1 MKLSEQ
7 KLRGMFMKSN
17 FEFLKRYWPALAQI
31 GAAAENYLYSD
42 PNACLYKLGMF
53 GERLI
58 LEIFA
63 FEHIPEPK
71 TDNTHA
77 NRIRLLKRE
86 GLIPKKIDDIL
97 FALRKTRNSAV
108 HSGADSVDDAKTLL
122 QMTYNLSTWFMEV
135 YGDWGYIPAD
145 FIMPKNIVLPDY
157 EAIIKEQEEKI
168 AALSHQ
174 VEAVSTEASS
184 KSTTERVQKA
194 ETISE
199 NMELSEAETR
209 YLIDEQ
215 LRKYG
220 WGADTNNIRYSKGTR
235 PQKGKNLAIAEWPTD
250 SKVSKNGYADYA
262 LFIGLQL
269 VGIVEAKKAGI
280 DIPSVIDYQCKDYA
294 QLIKSEHNEY
304 VIKQWGSYKV
314 PFVFATNGR
323 KYLKQIETKSGIWF
337 LDLRNSSNAPKA
349 LQGWISPQG
358 IMEQLEKDISSANAA
373 LQNTPFDLLR
383 DPDGLNLRE
392 YQIRAIEAVE
402 TAIVEGKQ
410 TALLS
415 MATGTGK
422 TRTILGMIYRFIKSD
437 RFKRVL
443 FLVDRTALGEQATD
457 VFREVKIE
465 ELMTLDSI
473 YNIKGLDEKEI
484 DRETKIH
491 IATVQSLVKRILYS
505 ESDTMPSVTDYDLIV
520 VDEAHRGYILDKEMS
535 ETEMLYRNQDDY
547 ISKYR
552 TVIEYFD
559 AVKVALTATPAL
571 HTTEIFGKPVF
582 NYSYREA
589 VIDGYLVDHDAPH
602 NIKTKL
608 RVEGINYQKGEQLAI
623 YDPVTGEVTNSADL
637 EDDMKFEVDSFNREV
652 ITEPFNRTVLNEI
665 AWDLNPDGKGKT
677 LIYAVDDNHADLI
690 VKILKEIY
698 SEGGVDNDAVMK
710 ITGSV
715 AGGNKKKISEA
726 IKRFK
731 NEAYPKI
738 VVTVDLL
745 TTGIDVPEI
754 VNLVFMR
761 RIKSRILFE
770 QMLGRATRLCP
781 AIGKTN
787 FEIYDPVGV
796 YESLQDVSNMKPVV
810 TNPST
815 TFENLLDGLAVA
827 KTDDEKAY
835 LIDTIIAKL
844 QRKRSN
850 VSEKALAQ
858 FLYLT
863 GGQNIDSFAKS
874 IRNNNVKRPAAVS
887 ETMSVS
893 LVPSTEMSDLVDNI
907 IKNKEAF
914 LILDRDKV
922 HHKHPVVIDNHSDEV
937 VERTRGYG
945 EGQKPEDY
953 LEAFKEFISTNLNT
967 ITALKTVCTKPS
979 ELTRESLKGLKFEL
993 DRHDFTENQLNT
1005 AWKEMT
1011 NQDIVADIIAF
1022 IRQQALGS
1030 NLISHETRVK
1040 NAFAKLRLNHTFNKT
1055 QLDWLSRIEKV
1066 MLEET
1071 VLDKQIFEIGAF
1083 KNAGGFTTIDRRFGG
1098 KLNEIIVE
1106 LNKYLYEDGG
1116 TAA

>member
-1 MKLSEQ
+1 
-7 KLRGMFMKSN
+7 MKSN
-17 FEFLKRYWPALAQI
+17 FEYLKRYWPALAQI

-42 PNACLYKLGMF
+42 PNACIYKLGMF

-63 FEHIPEPK
+63 FEHIPEP
-71 TDNTHA
+71 TVDNTHS

-97 FALRKTRNSAV
+97 YSIRKTRNNAV
-108 HSGADSVDDAKTLL
+108 HSGEDSVDDAKILL

-145 FIMPKNIVLPDY
+145 FVMPEKVVLPDY
-157 EAIIKEQEEKI
+157 EAIIKEQEDKI

-174 VEAVSTEASS
+174 VESVSTQASN

-194 ETISE
+194 ETTSE

-220 WGADTNNIRYSKGTR
+220 WEADTNNIRYSKGTR
-235 PQKGKNLAIAEWPTD
+235 PQKGKNFAIAEWPTD

-262 LFIGLQL
+262 LFVGLQL
-269 VGIVEAKKAGI
+269 VGIVEAKKANI

-294 QLIKSEHNEY
+294 QLIKPEHNEY

-337 LDLRNSSNAPKA
+337 LDLRNNSNAPKA

-358 IMEQLEKDISSANAA
+358 IMELLEKDISSANAT

-392 YQIRAIEAVE
+392 YQIRAIEAAEKAV
-402 TAIVEGKQ
+402 IDGKQ
-410 TALLS
+410 TVLLS

-443 FLVDRTALGEQATD
+443 FLVDRTALGEQAAD

-484 DRETKIH
+484 DKETKIH
-491 IATVQSLVKRILYS
+491 IATVQSLVKRILYP

-623 YDPVTGEVTNSADL
+623 YDPVTGEVMNSADL
-637 EDDMKFEVDSFNREV
+637 EDDMKFEIDSFNREV

-698 SEGGVDNDAVMK
+698 SEGEVDNDAVMK

-731 NEAYPKI
+731 NESNPKV

-781 AIGKTN
+781 SIGKTN

-815 TFENLLDGLAVA
+815 TFEDLLSGLSVA

-835 LIDTIIAKL
+835 LIDTIVAKL

-850 VSEKALAQ
+850 VSEKTLEQ
-858 FLYLT
+858 FIYLT
-863 GGQNIDSFAKS
+863 GGQDIDSFAKS
-874 IRNNNVKRPAAVS
+874 IRNNNVKRSADLL
-887 ETMSVS
+887 ETVGVS
-893 LVPSTEMSDLVDNI
+893 LVSSTEMSSLVDDI

-914 LILDRDKV
+914 LVLDRDKV
-922 HHKHPVVIDNHSDEV
+922 QHKRPVIIDNHPDEV
-937 VERTRGYG
+937 IERTRGYG

-953 LEAFKEFISTNLNT
+953 LESFKEFISTNLNT
-967 ITALKTVCTKPS
+967 IAALKTVCTKPS
-979 ELTRESLKGLKFEL
+979 ELTRESLKGLKLEL
-993 DRHDFTENQLNT
+993 DRHNFTENQLNT

-1011 NQDIVADIIAF
+1011 NQDFVADIIAF

-1055 QLDWLSRIEKV
+1055 QLDWLNRIEKV

-1083 KNAGGFTTIDRRFGG
+1083 KNAGGFTIIDRRFGG

-1116 TAA
+1116 NVA

>member
-1 MKLSEQ
+1 
-7 KLRGMFMKSN
+7 MKSN
-17 FEFLKRYWPALAQI
+17 FEFLSRYWPALAQI
-31 GAAAENYLYSD
+31 GAAAESYVYSD
-42 PNACLYKLGMF
+42 ANACLYKLGMF

-63 FEHIPEPK
+63 FEHIKEPSI
-71 TDNTHA
+71 DNTHA

-97 FALRKTRNSAV
+97 YALRKTRNDAV
-108 HSGADSVDDAKTLL
+108 HAGADSVEDAKTLL
-122 QMTYNLSTWFMEV
+122 SMTYNLAVWFMEV
-135 YGDWGYIPAD
+135 YGDWGYIAPA
-145 FIMPKNIVLPDY
+145 FVMPENVVQPDY
-157 EAIIKEQEEKI
+157 ESIIKEQEEKI
-168 AALSHQ
+168 AALSKQ
-174 VEAVSTEASS
+174 VEAVSTAASTKTS
-184 KSTTERVQKA
+184 KERA
-194 ETISE
+194 EKGETASE
-199 NMELSEAETR
+199 SMELSEAETR

-215 LRKYG
+215 LRKFG
-220 WGADTNNIRYSKGTR
+220 WEVDTNTLRYSKGTR
-235 PQKGKNLAIAEWPTD
+235 PQKGRNLAIAEWPTD
-250 SKVSKNGYADYA
+250 SAVGKNGYADYA
-262 LFIGLQL
+262 LFVGLKL
-269 VGIVEAKKAGI
+269 VGIVEAKKAAI
-280 DIPSVIDYQCKDYA
+280 DIPSVIDHQCKEYA
-294 QLIKSEHNEY
+294 KGIKGEHQEY
-304 VIKQWGSYKV
+304 IINQWGVYKV

-323 KYLKQIETKSGIWF
+323 KYLKQIETKSGIWY
-337 LDLRNSSNAPKA
+337 LDLRSGANAPKA

-358 IMEQLEKDISSANAA
+358 LVEQLEKDIAAANAA

-383 DPDGLNLRE
+383 DPDGLNLRK
-392 YQIRAIEAVE
+392 YQINAIEAAEQAV
-402 TAIVEGKQ
+402 IDGKQ
-410 TALLS
+410 TVLLS

-443 FLVDRTALGEQATD
+443 FLVDRTALGEQAED
-457 VFREVKIE
+457 VFKEVKIE

-491 IATVQSLVKRILYS
+491 IATVQSLVKRILYP
-505 ESDTMPSVTDYDLIV
+505 EGDTMPSVTDYDLIV

-559 AVKVALTATPAL
+559 AVKIALTATPAL

-602 NIKTKL
+602 NIRTKL
-608 RVEGINYQKGEQLAI
+608 RVEGIKYEKGEQLAI
-623 YDPVTGEVTNSADL
+623 YDPVTGEVLNSAEL
-637 EDDMKFEVDSFNREV
+637 EDDMKFEIDTFNRQV
-652 ITEPFNRTVLNEI
+652 ITENFNRTVLNEI
-665 AWDLNPDGKGKT
+665 AWDLNPDGQGKT

-698 SEGGVDNDAVMK
+698 AEGGVDNDTVMK

-731 NEAYPKI
+731 NESLPKI

-754 VNLVFMR
+754 TTLVFMR

-781 AIGKTN
+781 SIGKTH

-815 TFENLLDGLAVA
+815 SFEDLMKGLEVATTDEQLAYQINLIV
-827 KTDDEKAY
+827 
-835 LIDTIIAKL
+835 AKL
-844 QRKRSN
+844 QRKRRN
-850 VSEKALAQ
+850 ISEKALEQ
-858 FLYLT
+858 FANLT
-863 GGQNIDSFAKS
+863 GSKDLGTFAEHLNS
-874 IRNNNVKRPAAVS
+874 
-887 ETMSVS
+887 
-893 LVPSTEMSDLVDNI
+893 STI
-907 IKNKEAF
+907 KEAAAELLGHREAF
-914 LILDRDKV
+914 SVLDKDRPHSKSPRIIDN
-922 HHKHPVVIDNHSDEV
+922 HPDVVIDH
-937 VERTRGYG
+937 TRGYG

-953 LEAFKEFISTNLNT
+953 LEAFKDFINNNMNA
-967 ITALKTVCTKPS
+967 IAALRMVCTRPS
-979 ELTRESLKGLKFEL
+979 ELTREALKSLKLEL
-993 DRHDFTENQLNT
+993 DRHDFTEKQLNS
-1005 AWKEMT
+1005 AWNEMT

-1030 NLISHETRVK
+1030 ALVGHEQRVK
-1040 NAFAKLRLNHTFNKT
+1040 HAFAKLRMNHEFNKT
-1055 QLDWLSRIEKV
+1055 QLDWLKRIEKV
-1066 MLEET
+1066 LLEES
-1071 VLDKQIFEIGAF
+1071 VLDEQIFEVGAF
-1083 KNAGGFTTIDRRFGG
+1083 KNAGGFTIIDRRFGG
-1098 KLNEIIVE
+1098 KLREIMTE
-1106 LNKYLYEDGG
+1106 LNEYLYDDGG
-1116 TAA
+1116 SVA

>member
-1 MKLSEQ
+1 
-7 KLRGMFMKSN
+7 MKSN
-17 FEFLKRYWPALAQI
+17 FEFLNRYWPALAQI
-31 GAAAENYLYSD
+31 GAVAESYVYSD
-42 PNACLYKLGMF
+42 ANACLYKLGMF

-63 FEHIPEPK
+63 FEHIKEP
-71 TDNTHA
+71 TIDNTHA

-97 FALRKTRNSAV
+97 YALRKTRNDAV
-108 HSGADSVDDAKTLL
+108 HAGADSVEDAKTLL
-122 QMTYNLSTWFMEV
+122 SMTYNLAVWFMEV
-135 YGDWGYIPAD
+135 YGDWGYIAPA
-145 FIMPKNIVLPDY
+145 FVMPENVVQPDY
-157 EAIIKEQEEKI
+157 ESIIKEQEEKI
-168 AALSHQ
+168 VALSKQ
-174 VEAVSTEASS
+174 VEAVSTAASTKTS
-184 KSTTERVQKA
+184 KERA
-194 ETISE
+194 EKGETASE
-199 NMELSEAETR
+199 SMELSEAETR

-215 LRKYG
+215 LRKFG
-220 WGADTNNIRYSKGTR
+220 WEADTNNLRYSKGTR
-235 PQKGKNLAIAEWPTD
+235 PQKGRNLAIAEWPTD
-250 SKVSKNGYADYA
+250 SAVGKNGYADYA
-262 LFIGLQL
+262 LFVGLKL
-269 VGIVEAKKAGI
+269 VGIVEAKKAAI
-280 DIPSVIDYQCKDYA
+280 DIPAVIDHQCKEYSKG
-294 QLIKSEHNEY
+294 IKAEHKEY
-304 VIKQWGSYKV
+304 IINQWGAYKA

-323 KYLKQIETKSGIWF
+323 KYLKQIETKSGIWC
-337 LDLRNSSNAPKA
+337 LDLRSGANAPKA

-358 IMEQLEKDISSANAA
+358 LMEQLEKDIAAANST

-383 DPDGLNLRE
+383 DPDGLNLRK
-392 YQIRAIEAVE
+392 YQINAIEAAERAV
-402 TAIVEGKQ
+402 IEGKQ
-410 TALLS
+410 TVLLS

-443 FLVDRTALGEQATD
+443 FLVDRTALGEQAED
-457 VFREVKIE
+457 VFKEVKIE

-491 IATVQSLVKRILYS
+491 IATVQSLVKRILYP
-505 ESDTMPSVTDYDLIV
+505 EGDTMPSVTDYDLIV

-535 ETEMLYRNQDDY
+535 ESEMLYRNQDDY

-559 AVKVALTATPAL
+559 AVKIALTATPAL

-602 NIKTKL
+602 NIRTKL

-623 YDPVTGEVTNSADL
+623 YDPVTGEVLNSAEL
-637 EDDMKFEVDSFNREV
+637 EDDMKFEIDSFNRQV
-652 ITEPFNRTVLNEI
+652 ITENFNRTVLEEI
-665 AWDLNPDGKGKT
+665 AWDFNPDGQGKT

-698 SEGGVDNDAVMK
+698 AEGGVDNDTVMK

-731 NEAYPKI
+731 NEALPKI

-754 VNLVFMR
+754 TTLVFMR

-781 AIGKTN
+781 SIGKTH

-815 TFENLLDGLAVA
+815 SFEDLIKGLEVST
-827 KTDDEKAY
+827 TDEQLAY
-835 LIDTIIAKL
+835 QIDLIVAKL
-844 QRKRSN
+844 QRKRRN
-850 VSEKALAQ
+850 VSKKALEQ
-858 FLYLT
+858 FAHLT
-863 GGQNIDSFAKS
+863 GGKDLGAFAEHLNS
-874 IRNNNVKRPAAVS
+874 
-887 ETMSVS
+887 
-893 LVPSTEMSDLVDNI
+893 STI
-907 IKNKEAF
+907 KEATAELLGHREAF
-914 LILDRDKV
+914 SVLDKDRTHRKR
-922 HHKHPVVIDNHSDEV
+922 PVVIDNHEDELIDH
-937 VERTRGYG
+937 TRGYG

-953 LEAFKEFISTNLNT
+953 LEAFREFINNN
-967 ITALKTVCTKPS
+967 INAIAALRTVCTRPS
-979 ELTRESLKGLKFEL
+979 ELTREALKSLKLEL
-993 DRHDFTENQLNT
+993 DRHDFTEKQLNS
-1005 AWKEMT
+1005 AWNEMT

-1030 NLISHETRVK
+1030 ALVGHEQRVK
-1040 NAFAKLRLNHTFNKT
+1040 HAFAKLRMNHEFNKT
-1055 QLDWLSRIEKV
+1055 QLEWLKRIEKV
-1066 MLEET
+1066 LLEES
-1071 VLDKQIFEIGAF
+1071 VLDEQIFEVGAF
-1083 KNAGGFTTIDRRFGG
+1083 KNAGGFTIIDRRFGG
-1098 KLNEIIVE
+1098 KLREIMTE
-1106 LNKYLYEDGG
+1106 LNEYLYDDGG
-1116 TAA
+1116 SVA

>member
-1 MKLSEQ
+1 
-7 KLRGMFMKSN
+7 MKSN
-17 FEFLKRYWPALAQI
+17 FEYLKRYWPALAQI

-42 PNACLYKLGMF
+42 PNACIYKLGMF

-58 LEIFA
+58 LEIFV
-63 FEHIPEPK
+63 FEHIPEP
-71 TDNTHA
+71 TVDNTHS

-97 FALRKTRNSAV
+97 YAIRKTRNNAV
-108 HSGADSVDDAKTLL
+108 HSGEDSVDDAKILL

-145 FIMPKNIVLPDY
+145 FVMPEKVVLPDY
-157 EAIIKEQEEKI
+157 EAIIKEQEDTI
-168 AALSHQ
+168 AALSHK
-174 VEAVSTEASS
+174 VEFISTQASN

-194 ETISE
+194 ETTSE

-220 WGADTNNIRYSKGTR
+220 WEADTNNIRYSKGTR
-235 PQKGKNLAIAEWPTD
+235 PQKSKNFAIAEWPTD

-262 LFIGLQL
+262 LFVGLQL
-269 VGIVEAKKAGI
+269 VGIVEAKKANI

-294 QLIKSEHNEY
+294 QLIKPEHNEY

-337 LDLRNSSNAPKA
+337 LDLRNNSNAPKA

-358 IMEQLEKDISSANAA
+358 IMELLEKDISSANAT

-392 YQIRAIEAVE
+392 YQIRAIEAAEKAV
-402 TAIVEGKQ
+402 IDGKQ
-410 TALLS
+410 TVLLS

-443 FLVDRTALGEQATD
+443 FLVDRTALGEQAAD

-484 DRETKIH
+484 DKETKIH
-491 IATVQSLVKRILYS
+491 IATVQSLVKRILYL

-559 AVKVALTATPAL
+559 AVKLALTATPAL

-623 YDPVTGEVTNSADL
+623 YDPVTGEVMNSADL
-637 EDDMKFEVDSFNREV
+637 EDDMKFEIDSFNREV

-690 VKILKEIY
+690 VKILKGIY

-731 NEAYPKI
+731 NESNPKV

-815 TFENLLDGLAVA
+815 TFEDLLSGLSVA

-835 LIDTIIAKL
+835 LIDTIVAKL

-850 VSEKALAQ
+850 VSEKALEQ
-858 FLYLT
+858 FIYLT
-863 GGQNIDSFAKS
+863 GGQDIDSFAKS
-874 IRNNNVKRPAAVS
+874 IRNNNVKRSPDFLETVGVPLVS
-887 ETMSVS
+887 
-893 LVPSTEMSDLVDNI
+893 STEMSSLVDDI

-922 HHKHPVVIDNHSDEV
+922 QHKRPVIIDNHPDEV
-937 VERTRGYG
+937 IERTRGYG

-953 LEAFKEFISTNLNT
+953 LESFKEFISTNLNT
-967 ITALKTVCTKPS
+967 IAALKTVCTKPS
-979 ELTRESLKGLKFEL
+979 ELTRESLKGLKHEL
-993 DRHDFTENQLNT
+993 DRHNFTENQLNT

-1011 NQDIVADIIAF
+1011 SQDIVADIIAF

-1055 QLDWLSRIEKV
+1055 QLDWLNRIEKA

-1083 KNAGGFTTIDRRFGG
+1083 KNAGGFTIIDRRFGG

-1106 LNKYLYEDGG
+1106 LNKYL
-1116 TAA
+1116 

>member
-1 MKLSEQ
+1 
-7 KLRGMFMKSN
+7 MKSN
-17 FEFLKRYWPALAQI
+17 FEFLNKYWPALAQI
-31 GAAAENYLYSD
+31 GAAAESYVYSD
-42 PNACLYKLGMF
+42 ANACLYKLGMF

-63 FEHIPEPK
+63 FEHIKEP
-71 TDNTHA
+71 TIDNTHA

-97 FALRKTRNSAV
+97 YALRKTRNDAV
-108 HSGADSVDDAKTLL
+108 HAGADSVEDAKTLL
-122 QMTYNLSTWFMEV
+122 SMTYNLAVWFMEV
-135 YGDWGYIPAD
+135 YGDWGYIAPA
-145 FIMPKNIVLPDY
+145 FVMPENVVQPDY
-157 EAIIKEQEEKI
+157 ESIIKEQEEKI
-168 AALSHQ
+168 VALSKQ
-174 VEAVSTEASS
+174 VEAVSTAASTKTS
-184 KSTTERVQKA
+184 KERA
-194 ETISE
+194 EKGETASE
-199 NMELSEAETR
+199 SMELSEAETR

-215 LRKYG
+215 LRKVG
-220 WGADTNNIRYSKGTR
+220 WETDTNTLRYSKGIR
-235 PQKGKNLAIAEWPTD
+235 PQKGRNLAIAEWPTD
-250 SKVSKNGYADYA
+250 SAVGKNGYADYA
-262 LFIGLQL
+262 LFVGLKL
-269 VGIVEAKKAGI
+269 VGIVEAKKAAI
-280 DIPSVIDYQCKDYA
+280 DIPSVIDHQCKEYA
-294 QLIKSEHNEY
+294 KGIKGEHQEY
-304 VIKQWGSYKV
+304 IINQWGAYKV
-314 PFVFATNGR
+314 PFVFATNSR
-323 KYLKQIETKSGIWF
+323 KYLKQIETKSGIWY
-337 LDLRNSSNAPKA
+337 LDLRNGANAPKA

-358 IMEQLEKDISSANAA
+358 LMEQLEKDITAANSA

-383 DPDGLNLRE
+383 DPDGLNLRK
-392 YQIRAIEAVE
+392 YQINAIEAAEQAV
-402 TAIVEGKQ
+402 IDGKQ
-410 TALLS
+410 TVLLS

-443 FLVDRTALGEQATD
+443 FLVDRTALGEQAED
-457 VFREVKIE
+457 VFKEVKIE

-491 IATVQSLVKRILYS
+491 IATVQSLVKRILYP
-505 ESDTMPSVTDYDLIV
+505 EGDTMPSVTDYDLIV

-559 AVKVALTATPAL
+559 AVKIALTATPAL

-602 NIKTKL
+602 NIRTKL
-608 RVEGINYQKGEQLAI
+608 RVEGIKYEKGEQLAI
-623 YDPVTGEVTNSADL
+623 YDPVTGEVLNSAEL
-637 EDDMKFEVDSFNREV
+637 EDDMKFEIDTFNRQV
-652 ITEPFNRTVLNEI
+652 ITENFNRTVLNEI
-665 AWDLNPDGKGKT
+665 AWDLNPDGQGKT

-690 VKILKEIY
+690 VKILKKIY
-698 SEGGVDNDAVMK
+698 AEGGVDNDTVMK

-731 NEAYPKI
+731 NESLPKI

-754 VNLVFMR
+754 TTLVFMR

-781 AIGKTN
+781 SIGKTH

-815 TFENLLDGLAVA
+815 SFGDLMKGLEVA
-827 KTDDEKAY
+827 TTDEKLAY
-835 LIDTIIAKL
+835 QINLIVAKL
-844 QRKRSN
+844 QRKRRNISK
-850 VSEKALAQ
+850 KALEQ
-858 FLYLT
+858 FENLT
-863 GGQNIDSFAKS
+863 GGKDLGAFAEHLNS
-874 IRNNNVKRPAAVS
+874 
-887 ETMSVS
+887 
-893 LVPSTEMSDLVDNI
+893 STI
-907 IKNKEAF
+907 KEAAAELLGHREAF
-914 LILDRDKV
+914 SVLDKDRPHSKSPRIIDD
-922 HHKHPVVIDNHSDEV
+922 HPDVVIDH
-937 VERTRGYG
+937 TRGYG

-953 LEAFKEFISTNLNT
+953 LEAFKEFINNNMNA
-967 ITALKTVCTKPS
+967 IAALRTVCTRPS
-979 ELTRESLKGLKFEL
+979 ELTREALKSLKLEL
-993 DRHDFTENQLNT
+993 DRHDFTEKQLNS
-1005 AWKEMT
+1005 AWNEMT

-1030 NLISHETRVK
+1030 ALVGREQRVK
-1040 NAFAKLRLNHTFNKT
+1040 HAFAKLRTNHEFNKT
-1055 QLDWLSRIEKV
+1055 QLDWLKRIEKV
-1066 MLEET
+1066 LLEES
-1071 VLDKQIFEIGAF
+1071 VLDEQIFEVGAF
-1083 KNAGGFTTIDRRFGG
+1083 KNAGGFTIIDRRFGG
-1098 KLNEIIVE
+1098 KLREIMTE
-1106 LNKYLYEDGG
+1106 LNEYLYDDGG
-1116 TAA
+1116 SVA

>member
-1 MKLSEQ
+1 
-7 KLRGMFMKSN
+7 MKSN
-17 FEFLKRYWPALAQI
+17 FEFLNRYWPALAQI
-31 GAAAENYLYSD
+31 GAAAESYVYSD

-63 FEHIPEPK
+63 FEHIKEP
-71 TDNTHA
+71 TIDNTHA

-86 GLIPKKIDDIL
+86 CLIPKKIDDIL
-97 FALRKTRNSAV
+97 YALRKTRNDAV
-108 HSGADSVDDAKTLL
+108 HAGADSVEDAKTLL
-122 QMTYNLSTWFMEV
+122 SMTYNLAVWFMEV
-135 YGDWGYIPAD
+135 YGDWGYIAPA
-145 FIMPKNIVLPDY
+145 FVMPENVAQPDY

-168 AALSHQ
+168 AALSKQ
-174 VEAVSTEASS
+174 VEAVSTAASS
-184 KSTTERVQKA
+184 KTSKERA
-194 ETISE
+194 EKGETASE
-199 NMELSEAETR
+199 SMELSEAETR

-215 LRKYG
+215 LRKFG
-220 WGADTNNIRYSKGTR
+220 WEADTNNLRYSKGAR
-235 PQKGKNLAIAEWPTD
+235 PQKGRNLAIAEWPTG
-250 SKVSKNGYADYA
+250 SAVGKNGYADYA
-262 LFIGLQL
+262 LFVGLKL
-269 VGIVEAKKAGI
+269 VGIVEAKKAAI
-280 DIPSVIDYQCKDYA
+280 DIPSVIDHQCKEYA
-294 QLIKSEHNEY
+294 KGIKAEHKEY
-304 VIKQWGSYKV
+304 IINQWGAYKV

-323 KYLKQIETKSGIWF
+323 KYLKQIETKSGIWC
-337 LDLRNSSNAPKA
+337 LDLRSGANAPKA

-358 IMEQLEKDISSANAA
+358 LMEQLEKDIAAANVA

-383 DPDGLNLRE
+383 DPDGLNLRK
-392 YQIRAIEAVE
+392 YQINAIEAAEQAV
-402 TAIVEGKQ
+402 IDGKQ
-410 TALLS
+410 TVLLS

-443 FLVDRTALGEQATD
+443 FLVDRTALGEQAED
-457 VFREVKIE
+457 VFKEVKIE

-491 IATVQSLVKRILYS
+491 IATVQSLVKRILYP
-505 ESDTMPSVTDYDLIV
+505 EGDTMPSVTDYDLIV

-559 AVKVALTATPAL
+559 AVKIALTATPAL

-602 NIKTKL
+602 NIRTKL

-623 YDPVTGEVTNSADL
+623 YDPVTGEVLNSAEL
-637 EDDMKFEVDSFNREV
+637 EDDMKFEIDSFNRQV
-652 ITEPFNRTVLNEI
+652 ITENFNRTVLNEI
-665 AWDLNPDGKGKT
+665 AWDLNPDGQGKT

-690 VKILKEIY
+690 VKILKKIY
-698 SEGGVDNDAVMK
+698 AEGGVDNDTVMK

-731 NEAYPKI
+731 NESLPKI

-754 VNLVFMR
+754 TTLVFMR

-781 AIGKTN
+781 SIGKTH

-796 YESLQDVSNMKPVV
+796 YESLQNVSNMKPVV

-815 TFENLLDGLAVA
+815 SFEDLIKGLEVATTDEQLAYQINLIV
-827 KTDDEKAY
+827 
-835 LIDTIIAKL
+835 AKL
-844 QRKRSN
+844 QRKRRNISQ
-850 VSEKALAQ
+850 KALEQ
-858 FLYLT
+858 FVNLT
-863 GGQNIDSFAKS
+863 GGKDLGTFAEHLNS
-874 IRNNNVKRPAAVS
+874 
-887 ETMSVS
+887 
-893 LVPSTEMSDLVDNI
+893 STI
-907 IKNKEAF
+907 KEATAELLGHREAF
-914 LILDRDKV
+914 SVLDKDRPHGKSPRIIDD
-922 HHKHPVVIDNHSDEV
+922 HPDVVIGN
-937 VERTRGYG
+937 TRGYG

-953 LEAFKEFISTNLNT
+953 LEAFKEFINNNMNA
-967 ITALKTVCTKPS
+967 IAALRTVCTRPS
-979 ELTRESLKGLKFEL
+979 ELTREALKSLKLEL
-993 DRHDFTENQLNT
+993 DRHDFTEKQLNS
-1005 AWKEMT
+1005 AWNEMT

-1030 NLISHETRVK
+1030 ALVGHEQRVK
-1040 NAFAKLRLNHTFNKT
+1040 HAFAKLRMNHEFNKT
-1055 QLDWLSRIEKV
+1055 QLEWLKRIEKV
-1066 MLEET
+1066 LLEES
-1071 VLDKQIFEIGAF
+1071 VLDEQIFEVGAF
-1083 KNAGGFTTIDRRFGG
+1083 KNAGGFTIIDRRFGG
-1098 KLNEIIVE
+1098 KLREIMTE
-1106 LNKYLYEDGG
+1106 LNEYLYDDGG
-1116 TAA
+1116 SVA

>member
-1 MKLSEQ
+1 
-7 KLRGMFMKSN
+7 MKSN
-17 FEFLKRYWPALAQI
+17 FEYLKRYWPALAQI
-31 GAAAENYLYSD
+31 GASAESYLYSD

-63 FEHIPEPK
+63 FEHIPEPE
-71 TDNTHA
+71 TNNTHS
-77 NRIRLLKRE
+77 NRIRLLKQE

-97 FALRKTRNSAV
+97 FALRKTRNNAV
-108 HSGADSVDDAKTLL
+108 HSSADSVDDAKTLL

-135 YGDWGYIPAD
+135 YGDWGYIAAD
-145 FIMPKNIVLPDY
+145 FVMPEQEVLPDY
-157 EAIIKEQEEKI
+157 EAIIKDQEEKI
-168 AALSHQ
+168 AVLSQQ
-174 VEAVSTEASS
+174 VEAVSTETSA
-184 KSTTERVQKA
+184 KSTNERAKKG
-194 ETISE
+194 ETVSE
-199 NMELSEAETR
+199 SMELSEAETR

-220 WGADTNNIRYSKGTR
+220 WEADTNNLRYSKGTR

-262 LFIGLQL
+262 FFVGLQL
-269 VGIVEAKKAGI
+269 VGIVEAKKANI
-280 DIPSVIDYQCKDYA
+280 DIPSVIDFQCKDYA
-294 QLIKSEHNEY
+294 RMIKPEHNDY
-304 VIKQWGSYKV
+304 VINQWGSYKV

-337 LDLRNSSNAPKA
+337 LDLREGANAPKA

-358 IMEQLEKDISSANAA
+358 LMEQLEKDILTANST

-392 YQIRAIEAVE
+392 YQIRAIEAAENAVI
-402 TAIVEGKQ
+402 AGKQ
-410 TALLS
+410 TVLLS

-443 FLVDRTALGEQATD
+443 FLVDRTALGEQAAD
-457 VFREVKIE
+457 VFKEVKIE

-473 YNIKGLDEKEI
+473 YSIKGLDEKEI
-484 DRETKIH
+484 EKETKIH

-535 ETEMLYRNQDDY
+535 ESEMLYRNQADY

-602 NIKTKL
+602 SIKTKL
-608 RVEGINYQKGEQLAI
+608 RIEGINYKKGEQLVI
-623 YDPVTGEVTNSADL
+623 YDPVTGEVLNSGEL
-637 EDDMKFEVDSFNREV
+637 EDDMKFEIDSFNRKV
-652 ITEPFNRTVLNEI
+652 ITQPFNRTVLNEI
-665 AWDLNPDGKGKT
+665 AWDLNPDGQGKT
-677 LIYAVDDNHADLI
+677 LIYAVDDKHADLI

-715 AGGNKKKISEA
+715 AGGNKKKILEG

-745 TTGIDVPEI
+745 TTGIDVPQI

-770 QMLGRATRLCP
+770 QMLGRATRTCP
-781 AIGKTN
+781 SIGKTN

-796 YESLQDVSNMKPVV
+796 YESLQEVSNMKPVV
-810 TNPST
+810 SNPNT
-815 TFENLLDGLAVA
+815 TFEDLLNGLTMA
-827 KTDDEKAY
+827 KTADEKSY
-835 LIDTIIAKL
+835 LIDTIVAKL
-844 QRKRSN
+844 QRKRFS
-850 VSEKALAQ
+850 VSEKALEH
-858 FLYLT
+858 FIHLT
-863 GGQNIDSFAKS
+863 EGQSIDSFAKS
-874 IRNNNVKRPAAVS
+874 IRS
-887 ETMSVS
+887 
-893 LVPSTEMSDLVDNI
+893 
-907 IKNKEAF
+907 NK
-914 LILDRDKV
+914 K
-922 HHKHPVVIDNHSDEV
+922 
-937 VERTRGYG
+937 
-945 EGQKPEDY
+945 
-953 LEAFKEFISTNLNT
+953 
-967 ITALKTVCTKPS
+967 
-979 ELTRESLKGLKFEL
+979 
-993 DRHDFTENQLNT
+993 
-1005 AWKEMT
+1005 
-1011 NQDIVADIIAF
+1011 
-1022 IRQQALGS
+1022 IR
-1030 NLISHETRVK
+1030 
-1040 NAFAKLRLNHTFNKT
+1040 
-1055 QLDWLSRIEKV
+1055 
-1066 MLEET
+1066 
-1071 VLDKQIFEIGAF
+1071 
-1083 KNAGGFTTIDRRFGG
+1083 
-1098 KLNEIIVE
+1098 
-1106 LNKYLYEDGG
+1106 
-1116 TAA
+1116 

>member
-1 MKLSEQ
+1 
-7 KLRGMFMKSN
+7 MKSN
-17 FEFLKRYWPALAQI
+17 FEYLKRYWPALAQI

-42 PNACLYKLGMF
+42 PNACIYKLGMF

-63 FEHIPEPK
+63 FEHIPEP
-71 TDNTHA
+71 TVDNTHS

-97 FALRKTRNSAV
+97 YAIRKTRNNAV
-108 HSGADSVDDAKTLL
+108 HSGEDSVDDAKVLL

-145 FIMPKNIVLPDY
+145 FVMPEKVVLPDY
-157 EAIIKEQEEKI
+157 EAIIKEQEDKI

-174 VEAVSTEASS
+174 VESVSTQASN

-194 ETISE
+194 ETTSE

-220 WGADTNNIRYSKGTR
+220 WKADTNNIRYSKETR

-262 LFIGLQL
+262 LFVGLQL
-269 VGIVEAKKAGI
+269 VGIVEAKKANI

-294 QLIKSEHNEY
+294 QLIKPEHNEY
-304 VIKQWGSYKV
+304 VINQWGSYKV

-323 KYLKQIETKSGIWF
+323 KYLKQIEAKSGIWF
-337 LDLRNSSNAPKA
+337 LDLRNNSNAPKA

-358 IMEQLEKDISSANAA
+358 ITELLEKDISSANAT

-392 YQIRAIEAVE
+392 YQIRAIEAAEKAV
-402 TAIVEGKQ
+402 IDGKQ
-410 TALLS
+410 TVLLS

-422 TRTILGMIYRFIKSD
+422 TRTILGMIDRFIKSD

-443 FLVDRTALGEQATD
+443 FLVDRTALGEQAAD

-484 DRETKIH
+484 DKETKIH
-491 IATVQSLVKRILYS
+491 IATVQSLVKRILYP

-582 NYSYREA
+582 NYLYREA

-623 YDPVTGEVTNSADL
+623 YDPVTGEVMNSADL
-637 EDDMKFEVDSFNREV
+637 EDDMKFEIDSFNREV

-731 NEAYPKI
+731 NESNPKV

-781 AIGKTN
+781 SIGKTN

-815 TFENLLDGLAVA
+815 TFEDLLSGLSVA

-835 LIDTIIAKL
+835 LIDTIVAKL

-850 VSEKALAQ
+850 VSEKALDQ
-858 FLYLT
+858 FIYLT
-863 GGQNIDSFAKS
+863 GGQDIDSFAKS
-874 IRNNNVKRPAAVS
+874 IRNNNVKRTADVLETVGVPLVS
-887 ETMSVS
+887 
-893 LVPSTEMSDLVDNI
+893 STEMSSLVDDI

-914 LILDRDKV
+914 LVLDRDKV
-922 HHKHPVVIDNHSDEV
+922 QHKRPVVIDNHPDEV

-953 LEAFKEFISTNLNT
+953 LESFKEFISTNLNT
-967 ITALKTVCTKPS
+967 IAALKTVCTKPS
-979 ELTRESLKGLKFEL
+979 ELTRESLKGLKLEL
-993 DRHDFTENQLNT
+993 DRHNFTENQLNT

-1055 QLDWLSRIEKV
+1055 QLDWLNRIEKV

-1083 KNAGGFTTIDRRFGG
+1083 KNAGGFIIIDRRFGG

-1116 TAA
+1116 NVA

>member
-1 MKLSEQ
+1 
-7 KLRGMFMKSN
+7 MKSN
-17 FEFLKRYWPALAQI
+17 FEFLSRYWPALAQI
-31 GAAAENYLYSD
+31 GAAAESYVYSD
-42 PNACLYKLGMF
+42 ANACLYKLGMF

-63 FEHIPEPK
+63 FEHIKEPSI
-71 TDNTHA
+71 DNTHA

-97 FALRKTRNSAV
+97 YALRKTRNDAV
-108 HSGADSVDDAKTLL
+108 HAGADSVEDAKTLL
-122 QMTYNLSTWFMEV
+122 SMTYNLAVWFMEV
-135 YGDWGYIPAD
+135 YGDWGYIAPA
-145 FIMPKNIVLPDY
+145 FVMPENVVQPDY
-157 EAIIKEQEEKI
+157 ESIIKEQEEKI
-168 AALSHQ
+168 AALSKQ
-174 VEAVSTEASS
+174 VEAVSTATSTKTSKERAEKGETASES
-184 KSTTERVQKA
+184 
-194 ETISE
+194 
-199 NMELSEAETR
+199 MELSEAETR

-215 LRKYG
+215 LRKFG
-220 WGADTNNIRYSKGTR
+220 WEVDTNTLRYSKGTR
-235 PQKGKNLAIAEWPTD
+235 PQKGRNLAIAEWPTD
-250 SKVSKNGYADYA
+250 SAVGKNGYADYA
-262 LFIGLQL
+262 LFVGLKL
-269 VGIVEAKKAGI
+269 VGIVEAKKAAI
-280 DIPSVIDYQCKDYA
+280 DIPSVIDHQCKEYA
-294 QLIKSEHNEY
+294 KGIKGEHQEY
-304 VIKQWGSYKV
+304 IINQWGVYKV

-323 KYLKQIETKSGIWF
+323 KYLKQIETKSGIWY
-337 LDLRNSSNAPKA
+337 LDLRSGANAPKA

-358 IMEQLEKDISSANAA
+358 LVEQLEKDIAAANAA

-383 DPDGLNLRE
+383 DPDGLNLRK
-392 YQIRAIEAVE
+392 YQINAIEAAEQAV
-402 TAIVEGKQ
+402 IDGKQ
-410 TALLS
+410 TVLLS

-443 FLVDRTALGEQATD
+443 FLVDRTALGEQAED
-457 VFREVKIE
+457 VFKEVKIE

-491 IATVQSLVKRILYS
+491 IATVQSLVKRILYP
-505 ESDTMPSVTDYDLIV
+505 EGDTMPSVTDYDLIV

-559 AVKVALTATPAL
+559 AVKIALTATPAL

-602 NIKTKL
+602 NIRTKL
-608 RVEGINYQKGEQLAI
+608 RVEGIKYEKGEQLAI
-623 YDPVTGEVTNSADL
+623 YDPVTGEVLNSAEL
-637 EDDMKFEVDSFNREV
+637 EDDMKFEIDTFNRQV
-652 ITEPFNRTVLNEI
+652 ITENFNRTVLNEI
-665 AWDLNPDGKGKT
+665 AWDLNPDGQGKT

-698 SEGGVDNDAVMK
+698 AEGGVDNDTVMK

-731 NEAYPKI
+731 NESLPKI

-754 VNLVFMR
+754 TTLVFMR

-781 AIGKTN
+781 SIGKTH

-815 TFENLLDGLAVA
+815 SFEDLMKGLEVATTDEQLAYQINLIV
-827 KTDDEKAY
+827 
-835 LIDTIIAKL
+835 AKL
-844 QRKRSN
+844 QRKRRN
-850 VSEKALAQ
+850 ISEKALEQ
-858 FLYLT
+858 FANLT
-863 GGQNIDSFAKS
+863 GSKDLGAFAEHLNS
-874 IRNNNVKRPAAVS
+874 
-887 ETMSVS
+887 
-893 LVPSTEMSDLVDNI
+893 STI
-907 IKNKEAF
+907 KEATAELLGHREAF
-914 LILDRDKV
+914 SVLDKDRPHSKSPRIIDN
-922 HHKHPVVIDNHSDEV
+922 HPDVVIDH
-937 VERTRGYG
+937 TRGYG

-953 LEAFKEFISTNLNT
+953 LEAFKDFINNNMNA
-967 ITALKTVCTKPS
+967 IAALRMVCTRPS
-979 ELTRESLKGLKFEL
+979 ELTREALKSLKLEL
-993 DRHDFTENQLNT
+993 DRHDFTEKQLNS
-1005 AWKEMT
+1005 AWNEMT

-1030 NLISHETRVK
+1030 ALVGHEQRVK
-1040 NAFAKLRLNHTFNKT
+1040 HAFAKLRMNHEFNKT
-1055 QLDWLSRIEKV
+1055 QLDWLKRIEKV
-1066 MLEET
+1066 LLEES
-1071 VLDKQIFEIGAF
+1071 VLDEQIFEVGAF
-1083 KNAGGFTTIDRRFGG
+1083 KNAGGFTIIDRRFGG
-1098 KLNEIIVE
+1098 KLREIMTE
-1106 LNKYLYEDGG
+1106 LNEYLYDDGG
-1116 TAA
+1116 SVA

>member
-1 MKLSEQ
+1 
-7 KLRGMFMKSN
+7 MKSN
-17 FEFLKRYWPALAQI
+17 FEFLNRYWPALAQI
-31 GAAAENYLYSD
+31 GAAAESYVYSD
-42 PNACLYKLGMF
+42 ANACLYKLGMF

-63 FEHIPEPK
+63 FEHIKEP
-71 TDNTHA
+71 TIDNTHA

-97 FALRKTRNSAV
+97 YALRKTRNDAV
-108 HSGADSVDDAKTLL
+108 HAGADSVEDAKTLL
-122 QMTYNLSTWFMEV
+122 SMTYNLAVWFMEV
-135 YGDWGYIPAD
+135 YGDWGYIAPA
-145 FIMPKNIVLPDY
+145 FVMPENVVQPDY
-157 EAIIKEQEEKI
+157 ESIIKEQEEKI
-168 AALSHQ
+168 VALSKQ
-174 VEAVSTEASS
+174 VDAVSTAASS
-184 KSTTERVQKA
+184 KTSKERA
-194 ETISE
+194 EKGETASE
-199 NMELSEAETR
+199 SMDLSEAETR

-215 LRKYG
+215 FRKFG
-220 WGADTNNIRYSKGTR
+220 WEADTNNLRYSRGTR
-235 PQKGKNLAIAEWPTD
+235 PQKGRNLAIAEWPTD
-250 SKVSKNGYADYA
+250 STVGKNGYADYA
-262 LFIGLQL
+262 LFVGLKL
-269 VGIVEAKKAGI
+269 VGIVEAKKAAI
-280 DIPSVIDYQCKDYA
+280 DIPSVIDHQCKEYA
-294 QLIKSEHNEY
+294 KGIKAEHKDY
-304 VIKQWGSYKV
+304 VIGQGAYKV

-323 KYLKQIETKSGIWF
+323 KYLKQIETKSGIWC
-337 LDLRNSSNAPKA
+337 LDLRSGANAPKA

-358 IMEQLEKDISSANAA
+358 LMEQLEKDIAAANAA

-383 DPDGLNLRE
+383 DPDGLNLRK
-392 YQIRAIEAVE
+392 YQISAIEAAEQAV
-402 TAIVEGKQ
+402 IDGKQ
-410 TALLS
+410 TVLLS

-443 FLVDRTALGEQATD
+443 FLVDRTALGEQAED
-457 VFREVKIE
+457 VFKEVKIE

-484 DRETKIH
+484 DKETKIH
-491 IATVQSLVKRILYS
+491 IATVQSLVKRILYP
-505 ESDTMPSVTDYDLIV
+505 ENDTMPSVTDYDLIV

-559 AVKVALTATPAL
+559 AVKIALTATPAL

-602 NIKTKL
+602 NIRTKL

-623 YDPVTGEVTNSADL
+623 YDPVTGEVLNSAEL
-637 EDDMKFEVDSFNREV
+637 EDDMKFEIDTFNRQV
-652 ITEPFNRTVLNEI
+652 ITENFNRTVLEEI
-665 AWDLNPDGKGKT
+665 AWDFNPDGQGKT

-698 SEGGVDNDAVMK
+698 AEGGVDNDTVMK

-731 NEAYPKI
+731 NESLPKI

-754 VNLVFMR
+754 TTLVFMR

-781 AIGKTN
+781 SIGKTH

-815 TFENLLDGLAVA
+815 SFEDLMKGLEVA
-827 KTDDEKAY
+827 ATDEQLAY
-835 LIDTIIAKL
+835 QIDLIVAKL
-844 QRKRSN
+844 QRKRRN
-850 VSEKALAQ
+850 VSKKALEQ
-858 FLYLT
+858 FAYLT
-863 GGQNIDSFAKS
+863 GGKDLGVFAEHLNS
-874 IRNNNVKRPAAVS
+874 
-887 ETMSVS
+887 
-893 LVPSTEMSDLVDNI
+893 STI
-907 IKNKEAF
+907 KEATAELLGHREAF
-914 LILDRDKV
+914 SVLDKDKT
-922 HHKHPVVIDNHSDEV
+922 HRKRPVVIDNHEDELIDH
-937 VERTRGYG
+937 TRGYG

-953 LEAFKEFISTNLNT
+953 LEAFREFINNN
-967 ITALKTVCTKPS
+967 INAIAALRTVCTRPS
-979 ELTRESLKGLKFEL
+979 ELTRDALKSLKLEL
-993 DRHDFTENQLNT
+993 DRHDFTEKQLNS
-1005 AWKEMT
+1005 AWNEMT

-1030 NLISHETRVK
+1030 TLISHEQRVK
-1040 NAFAKLRLNHTFNKT
+1040 HAFAKLRVNHDFNKT
-1055 QLDWLSRIEKV
+1055 QLDWLKRIEKV
-1066 MLEET
+1066 LLEES
-1071 VLDKQIFEIGAF
+1071 VLDEQIFEVGAF
-1083 KNAGGFTTIDRRFGG
+1083 KNAGGFTIIDRRFGG
-1098 KLNEIIVE
+1098 KLREIMTE
-1106 LNKYLYEDGG
+1106 LNEYLYDDGG
-1116 TAA
+1116 SVA

>member
-1 MKLSEQ
+1 
-7 KLRGMFMKSN
+7 MKSN
-17 FEFLKRYWPALAQI
+17 FEYLKRYWPALAQI

-42 PNACLYKLGMF
+42 PNACIYKLGMF

-58 LEIFA
+58 LEIFV
-63 FEHIPEPK
+63 FEHIPEP
-71 TDNTHA
+71 TVDNTHS

-97 FALRKTRNSAV
+97 YAIRKTRNNAV
-108 HSGADSVDDAKTLL
+108 HSGEDSVDDAKILI

-145 FIMPKNIVLPDY
+145 FVMPEKVVLPDY
-157 EAIIKEQEEKI
+157 EAIIKEQEDTI
-168 AALSHQ
+168 AALSHK
-174 VEAVSTEASS
+174 VEFISTQASN

-194 ETISE
+194 ETTSE

-220 WGADTNNIRYSKGTR
+220 WEADTNNIRYSKGTR
-235 PQKGKNLAIAEWPTD
+235 PQKSKNFAIAEWPTD

-262 LFIGLQL
+262 LFVGLQL
-269 VGIVEAKKAGI
+269 VGIVEAKKANI

-294 QLIKSEHNEY
+294 QLIKPEHNEY

-337 LDLRNSSNAPKA
+337 LDLRNNSNAPKA

-358 IMEQLEKDISSANAA
+358 IMELLEKDISSANAT

-392 YQIRAIEAVE
+392 YQIRAIEAAEKAV
-402 TAIVEGKQ
+402 IDGKQ
-410 TALLS
+410 TVLLS

-443 FLVDRTALGEQATD
+443 FLVDRTALGEQAAD

-484 DRETKIH
+484 DKETKIH
-491 IATVQSLVKRILYS
+491 IATVQSLVKRILYL

-559 AVKVALTATPAL
+559 AVKLALTATPAL

-623 YDPVTGEVTNSADL
+623 YDPVTGEVMNSADL
-637 EDDMKFEVDSFNREV
+637 EDDMKFEIDSFNREV

-690 VKILKEIY
+690 VKILKGIY

-731 NEAYPKI
+731 NESNPKV

-815 TFENLLDGLAVA
+815 TFEDLLSGLSVA

-835 LIDTIIAKL
+835 LIDTIVAKL

-850 VSEKALAQ
+850 VSEKALEQ
-858 FLYLT
+858 FIYLT
-863 GGQNIDSFAKS
+863 GGQDIDSFAKS
-874 IRNNNVKRPAAVS
+874 IRNNNVKRSPDFLETVGVPLVS
-887 ETMSVS
+887 
-893 LVPSTEMSDLVDNI
+893 STEMSSLVDDI

-922 HHKHPVVIDNHSDEV
+922 QHKRPVIIDNHPDEV
-937 VERTRGYG
+937 IERTRGYG

-953 LEAFKEFISTNLNT
+953 LESFKEFISTNLNT
-967 ITALKTVCTKPS
+967 IAALKTVCTKPS
-979 ELTRESLKGLKFEL
+979 ELTRESLKGLKHEL
-993 DRHDFTENQLNT
+993 DRHNFTENQLNT

-1011 NQDIVADIIAF
+1011 SQDIVADIIAF

-1055 QLDWLSRIEKV
+1055 QLDWLNRIEKA

-1083 KNAGGFTTIDRRFGG
+1083 KNAGGFTIIDRRFGG

-1116 TAA
+1116 NVA